1 MPFTSLQKLMLT
13 KCFVLFT
20 NSPPDHPLIFAANLT
35 CETSSQLV
43 EICAYEHNGMTVPCY
58 VHIDSLGEPVPS
70 SYISLSRPKI
80 TTADEYQDQLHTYPL
95 HYYYNDTSLATTY
108 TTSHW

>member
-1 MPFTSLQKLMLT
+1 
-13 KCFVLFT
+13 
-20 NSPPDHPLIFAANLT
+20 
-35 CETSSQLV
+35 
-43 EICAYEHNGMTVPCY
+43 
-58 VHIDSLGEPVPS
+58 VPS